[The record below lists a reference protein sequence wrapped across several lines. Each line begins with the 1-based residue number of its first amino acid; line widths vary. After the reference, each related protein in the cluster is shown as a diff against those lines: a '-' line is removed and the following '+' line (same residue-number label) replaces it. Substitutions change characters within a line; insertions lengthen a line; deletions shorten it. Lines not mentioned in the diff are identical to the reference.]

1 MTQGP
6 LVPDFGVIAP
16 PLADSVE
23 THSGSPLSFNSI
35 GAAELGAKVSGSKLV
50 AGLATVPREDGD
62 TQPMRI
68 LGPLTL
74 TEDQWDAVTLRNGSA
89 SSGGLVTGAVYVQWS
104 GGKSNEGSGLMGV
117 GDIKWVVGVALSST
131 TMLIYPRRH
140 AVAN

>member
-6 LVPDFGVIAP
+6 IVPDFGVIAP

-23 THSGSPLSFNSI
+23 TSSGSPLSFNAV
-35 GAAELGAKVSGSKLV
+35 GAAQLGAKVSGSKLV
-50 AGLATVPREDGD
+50 AGLATVPRDD
-62 TQPMRI
+62 SDAQPMRI

-74 TEDQWDAVTLRNGSA
+74 TEDQWDEVVLSAGSTNT
-89 SSGGLVTGAVYVQWS
+89 GGLVVGGVYVQWS
-104 GGKSNEGSGLMGV
+104 NGKLNNGNALMSN